1 MTTISLP
8 NKDRTFAPYSMGEPI
23 AFPSKAETQSFNR
36 VAYAAAHVVAD
47 PLADNNPW
55 LDASIDWEKTI
66 AFREYLWDLGL
77 GVAESMDTA
86 QRGMG
91 LSWDDA
97 RELIRR
103 ALEAAKAR
111 PGVKIACGV
120 GTDHIAPGPDVTVD
134 DVIRAYEEQIEAV
147 EAMNGRLIVMASR
160 ALARAAKSPADYARV
175 YGRILKQVKEP
186 VILHWLGEMFDPALA
201 GYWGSGDHMAAM
213 DTCLEIIAENAA
225 KVDGV
230 KISLLSKE
238 KEIAM
243 RRRLPAGVR
252 MYTGDDFN
260 YAELI
265 AGDEEGYSDALLGI
279 FDAIAPAA
287 SAGLARLAKNDLQGF
302 HGILEPTVPLS
313 RHIFKDPTRFYKT
326 GVVFL
331 AWLNGLQ
338 DHFLMIGGQESAR
351 SILHLT
357 ELFRLADKA
366 RVLHDPDRA
375 AARMTKLLAV
385 HGMA

>member
-1 MTTISLP
+1 MVTISLP
-8 NKDRTFAPYSMGEPI
+8 TKDRRLEPYTTGEPI
-23 AFPSKAETQSFNR
+23 VFPSKAETQSFNR
-36 VAYAAAHVVAD
+36 IAYAAAHVVVD
-47 PLADNNPW
+47 PLADNDPW
-55 LDASIDWEKTI
+55 LDAAIDWDRTI

-91 LSWDDA
+91 LGWNEA

-103 ALEAAKAR
+103 ALIAAKAR
-111 PGVKIACGV
+111 SDVKIACGV
-120 GTDHIAPGPDVTVD
+120 GTDHIAPGPDVSVD

-147 EAMNGRLIVMASR
+147 EQMGGHLIVMASR
-160 ALARAAKSPADYARV
+160 ALARAARSPEDYARV
-175 YGRILKQVKEP
+175 YGRILRQVKEP
-186 VILHWLGEMFDPALA
+186 VIIHWLGEMFDPALV
-201 GYWGSGDHMAAM
+201 GYWGSADHMAAM
-213 DTCLEIIAENAA
+213 ETCLSIIHEHAA

-230 KISLLSKE
+230 KISLLSRE
-238 KEIAM
+238 KEIVM
-243 RRRLPAGVR
+243 RRRLPPGVR

-265 AGDEEGYSDALLGI
+265 AGDEQGYSDALLGI

-287 SAGLARLAKNDLQGF
+287 SAGLARLAKGDVQGF
-302 HGILEPTVPLS
+302 HGIMEPTVPLS
-313 RHIFKDPTRFYKT
+313 RHVFKEPTRFYKT

-351 SILHLT
+351 SLVHLA

-366 RVLHDPDRA
+366 RVLHDPERA
-375 AARMTKLLAV
+375 AARMTRLLAV
-385 HGMA
+385 HGLT